1 MGEVTEGKKFL
12 WNMIGG
18 ISNASS
24 SMILLIIV
32 NRSIGADQGG
42 IFSLAFAIAQM
53 LITIATLE
61 VRNYQSTDLREKYKF
76 TDYYSL
82 RILTCV
88 IMFVVGIFYV
98 WLHHYDWEK
107 SIVVLLLCI
116 YKGIEA
122 LSDVFEGMFQ
132 QHDRIDLAGKSM
144 AYRVII
150 STVVFA
156 AVIICSKNLIIA
168 SIALVVAAL
177 AVCLIYNRLQARAF
191 ATVKYSVH
199 VKEYFGIIKSCIPI
213 ALGAF
218 MIMYIANAPKY
229 AIDKYLSLEIQNAF
243 SIIFMPALIIN
254 LFSLFVFRPMLTSVT
269 LTWLNHNR
277 RGFLKIIGKAIVWM
291 SLMTVFFTVCAY
303 IAGIPV
309 LSFIYGVDLNGYRGA
324 LVIIMLGGGLNA
336 LMTIF
341 RFSLTAIR
349 EQNISLLGFIFSFI
363 FSLCVTP
370 YIVKDYGIFGAAISY
385 VISMLVMNGVFILIM
400 LFKIRTS
407 FRNSEETETE

>member
-1 MGEVTEGKKFL
+1 MRSKVTEHKKFL

-24 SMILLIIV
+24 SMLLLIIV
-32 NRSIGADQGG
+32 NRAIGAEQGG
-42 IFSLAFAIAQM
+42 IFSLGFAIAQM

-61 VRNYQSTDLREKYKF
+61 IRNYQATDLQEKFKF

-82 RILTCV
+82 RILTCI

-98 WLHHYDWEK
+98 CIHHYNFEK
-107 SIVVLLLCI
+107 STVILLLCL

-132 QHDRIDLAGKSM
+132 QKERIDLAGKSM

-150 STVVFA
+150 STFIFTV
-156 AVIICSKNLIIA
+156 VIICSRNLVI
-168 SIALVVAAL
+168 SETALVITAL
-177 AVCLIYNRLQARAF
+177 SVCVIYNGYWAKQF
-191 ATVKYSVH
+191 STIKYTFNLVH
-199 VKEYFGIIKSCIPI
+199 HIEIAKNCLPI
-213 ALGAF
+213 ALGGF
-218 MIMYIANAPKY
+218 LIMYVANAPKY
-229 AIDKYLSLEIQNAF
+229 AIDKYLNLEMQNIF

-269 LTWLNHNR
+269 LTWMNHNR
-277 RGFLKIIGKAIVWM
+277 TGFMKMIGKAIGWM
-291 SLMTVFFTVCAY
+291 SLMTVFFSLCAY
-303 IAGIPV
+303 IAGVPI
-309 LSFIYGVDLNGYRGA
+309 LSFIYGVDLTDYRDA

-349 EQNISLLGFIFSFI
+349 EQNISLLGFILSFA
-363 FSLCVTP
+363 FSLFITP
-370 YIVKDYGIFGAAISY
+370 SWVRNYQIVGAAFSY
-385 VISMLVMNGVFILIM
+385 VASIGVMNIVFIIIMLV
-400 LFKIRTS
+400 KIKTS
-407 FRNSEETETE
+407 FEEGKRN

>member
-1 MGEVTEGKKFL
+1 MGEVTERKKFL

-32 NRSIGADQGG
+32 NRSIGAEQGG

-61 VRNYQSTDLREKYKF
+61 VRNYQATDLREKFKF

-82 RILTCV
+82 RILTCIV
-88 IMFVVGIFYV
+88 MFVVGIFYV
-98 WLHHYDWEK
+98 KIHHYDYEK
-107 SIVVLLLCI
+107 SIVVLLLCV
-116 YKGIEA
+116 YKAIEA
-122 LSDVFEGMFQ
+122 FSDVFEGMFQ
-132 QHDRIDLAGKSM
+132 QHNRIDLAGKSM

-150 STVVFA
+150 STGVFGI
-156 AVIICSKNLIIA
+156 VIICSKNLIVA
-168 SIALVVAAL
+168 SIALVIAAL
-177 AVCLIYNRLQARAF
+177 GVCLVYNRIQAKSF
-191 ATVKYSVH
+191 TVVKYTLH
-199 VKEYFGIIKSCIPI
+199 TREYWGIIKSCIPI
-213 ALGAF
+213 AVGAF

-229 AIDKYLSLEIQNAF
+229 AIDRYLSLEIQNAF

-277 RGFLKIIGKAIVWM
+277 AGFLKIMGKAIGWM

-309 LSFIYGVDLNGYRGA
+309 LSFVYGVDLSGYRAA

-363 FSLCVTP
+363 FSICVTP
-370 YIVKDYGIFGAAISY
+370 YIVKDYGIIGAAVSY
-385 VISMLVMNGVFILIM
+385 VVSMVVMNGVFILIM
-400 LFKIRTS
+400 LFKIKTS
-407 FRNSEETETE
+407 FKADEEVE